1 MPVEK
6 NEEKKEEK
14 HTEEKKLRYEIVE
27 EKRNEFFDRLEVKF
41 IIYHELQP
49 TPTREEVRKYFEALY
64 NKPEG
69 TVYVVKILSE
79 TGEGVSHGLVHIY
92 DSKESA
98 DKYEAKHIILRNFP
112 ELKEGEQTG

>member
-1 MPVEK
+1 MSVEK
-6 NEEKKEEK
+6 TEEKKEEK

-41 IIYHELQP
+41 IIHHELQP

-69 TVYVVKILSE
+69 AVYVVKILSE
-79 TGEGVSHGLVHIY
+79 TGKGASHGLVHIY
-92 DSKESA
+92 NSKDSA